1 MGWRNI
7 VDANLGNSVKAGG
20 ASPSPTSKLK
30 EMTEIEN
37 EFVENILSYNSEP
50 RRKLEENED
59 RELYL
64 TEIKRILDQF
74 TEFEYDIQPGGI
86 VIKFPDYICRDSY
99 GNTTP
104 IYSPFAYVRVD
115 RKVNFRR
122 TKYTNLQYSNSYI
135 HSHVSGSSSR
145 NGWASS
151 EQICYGSNI
160 VTQGSFLETLITVLT
175 FYPTFLREESSMTS
189 PHKRIGNLGVGGSI
203 ASKPKNIDDY
213 SAFINCLQV
222 KIKNLYGL
230 QLLEVHI
237 KDEEQFNNTL
247 IQAGAYCYKL
257 DGKLYRDLNV
267 SNEAE
272 RVLPNDFT
280 FKGENQPLLIV
291 ADEVQIPPKSVCELT
306 KADILNKI
314 NQHINDPAFFQQS

>member
-1 MGWRNI
+1 
-7 VDANLGNSVKAGG
+7 
-20 ASPSPTSKLK
+20 
-30 EMTEIEN
+30 MTEIERSFI
-37 EFVENILSYNSEP
+37 EEVISWGSEP
-50 RRKLEENED
+50 QRNLEEDED
-59 RELYL
+59 KELYL
-64 TEIKRILDQF
+64 AEIKGILDQF
-74 TEFEYDIQPGGI
+74 TEFEYDIQKQGI
-86 VIKFPDYICRDSY
+86 IIKLPDYVCRDSY

-104 IYSPFAYVRVD
+104 IYNPFVLVRVN

-122 TKYTNLQYSNSYI
+122 TKFTQMQYNGNYI

-145 NGWASS
+145 NNWASS
-151 EQICYGSNI
+151 TQICYGMNI
-160 VTQGSFLETLITVLT
+160 VEQASFLETLITVLT

-189 PHKRIGNLGVGGSI
+189 PHKRIGNLGIGGTI

-213 SAFINCLQV
+213 SAFINYLQI

-247 IQAGAYCYKL
+247 IEAGAYCYKL
-257 DGKLYRDLNV
+257 DGKLYRDLNI

-272 RVLPNDFT
+272 RILPNNFT

-291 ADEVQIPPKSVCELT
+291 ADEIQIPPKSVCELT
-306 KADILNKI
+306 KADIFNKI
-314 NQHINDPAFFQQS
+314 NQHINDPAFFQQSQADTDNTRQGTVVPNRSVRR

>member
-1 MGWRNI
+1 
-7 VDANLGNSVKAGG
+7 
-20 ASPSPTSKLK
+20 
-30 EMTEIEN
+30 MTEIES
-37 EFVENILSYNSEP
+37 EFIENVVSWSSEMQDWTAE
-50 RRKLEENED
+50 RKEE
-59 RELYL
+59 YL
-64 TEIKRILDQF
+64 TEIKGILDQF
-74 TEFEYDIQPGGI
+74 TEFEYDIQTGGI

-104 IYSPFAYVRVD
+104 IYSPFAYIRVS

-145 NGWASS
+145 NDWTSS
-151 EQICYGSNI
+151 QQICYGINI
-160 VTQGSFLETLITVLT
+160 VEQSSFLETLITVLT

-189 PHKRIGNLGVGGSI
+189 PHKRIGNLGIGGTI
-203 ASKPKNIDDY
+203 ARQPNNIADY
-213 SAFINCLQV
+213 SAFINYLQV

-237 KDEEQFNNTL
+237 KDEEQFDNTL
-247 IQAGAYCYKL
+247 IEAGAYCYKL
-257 DGKLYRDLNV
+257 DGKLYRDLNI
-267 SNEAE
+267 SNEPE
-272 RVLPNDFT
+272 RVLPNNFT

-291 ADEVQIPPKSVCELT
+291 ADEIQIPPKSVCELT

-314 NQHINDPAFFQQS
+314 NNHINDPTFFQQS